1 MVWLGNISD
10 GGICSSVDVSP
21 YQQVFRFAFKSE
33 ISSSSCTQHIAIC
46 MITMGTVM
54 VMSISVLRVKTLLGR
69 RRRMKPKLVKED
81 NDIANDNED
90 RLKVTE

>member
-1 MVWLGNISD
+1 
-10 GGICSSVDVSP
+10 
-21 YQQVFRFAFKSE
+21 
-33 ISSSSCTQHIAIC
+33 
-46 MITMGTVM
+46 MITMGMVM
-54 VMSISVLRVKTLLGR
+54 VMSISVVRVKTLR